1 MSQTTLDA
9 QAPLD
14 GRPQV
19 AASEIKMAGAP
30 RSAPLSPHLGIWR
43 WGPVNLT
50 SIFHR
55 ASGIANAAG
64 LTLLTAW
71 LASGALG
78 EGAYGVVTGILG
90 SPIGLLVLFGFTLSV
105 MYHLSNG
112 IRHLIWDSGH
122 LLGKGQR
129 GYTAIAVYASAV
141 VLTGIVWVAA
151 FTVAGA

>member
-1 MSQTTLDA
+1 MSQTT
-9 QAPLD
+9 LD

-19 AASEIKMAGAP
+19 AAEEIKMAGAP
-30 RSAPLSPHLGIWR
+30 RGAPLSPHLGIWR

-55 ASGIANAAG
+55 ATGIANAVG

-71 LASGALG
+71 LASGAIG
-78 EGAYGVVTGILG
+78 EGAYDAVTAILG

-112 IRHLIWDSGH
+112 IRHLIWDSGR

-129 GYTAIAVYASAV
+129 GYTAMIVYASAI
-141 VLTGIVWVAA
+141 VLTLAVWVSA
-151 FTVAGA
+151 FTIAGG

>member
-1 MSQTTLDA
+1 MSQTT
-9 QAPLD
+9 LD

-19 AASEIKMAGAP
+19 AAGEIKMAGAP
-30 RSAPLSPHLGIWR
+30 RSAPLSPHLGIWA

-55 ASGIANAAG
+55 ATGIANAAG
-64 LTLLTAW
+64 LSLLTAW
-71 LASGALG
+71 LASGAIG

-90 SPIGLLVLFGFTLSV
+90 SPFGLLVLFGFTLSV

-112 IRHLIWDSGH
+112 IRHLVWDSGH

-129 GYTAIAVYASAV
+129 GVSALAVYVSAV

-151 FTVAGA
+151 FTVAGS

>member
-1 MSQTTLDA
+1 MSQTTA
-9 QAPLD
+9 D

-19 AASEIKMAGAP
+19 AAQEIKMAGAP
-30 RSAPLSPHLGIWR
+30 KTAPLSPHLGIWK

-55 ASGIANAAG
+55 ATGIANAAG

-71 LASGALG
+71 LASGAIG
-78 EGAYGVVTGILG
+78 EDAYRVVTGILG

-105 MYHLSNG
+105 MYHMVNG
-112 IRHLIWDSGH
+112 IRHLVWDSGR

-129 GYTAIAVYASAV
+129 GATALAVYASAV
-141 VLTGIVWVAA
+141 VLTLIVWVAA
-151 FTVAGA
+151 FTVAGS